1 MLSSCDQFVL
11 ARLQEAGALENSSA
25 EGGSEAITSF
35 INSPDNKYQDYDN
48 HRQDKHQD
56 TDLLARFFLRR
67 KIYKEDTHETS
78 KIFAI

>member
-56 TDLLARFFLRR
+56 TDLLARFFL
-67 KIYKEDTHETS
+67 IVCS
-78 KIFAI
+78 SL